1 MALTCIQHCQR
12 CTSLLRSRS
21 VGIIT
26 LQYSTDA
33 QHWPAALWNY
43 FIVPVLPSVLQ
54 RSPNPSQTRER
65 WNLGV
70 RRYCESHAKVQP
82 SQMKHRNT
90 DELPGTDMVSYQNPL
105 SHQLIDGGMLLKEWQ
120 TALGTNATPVC
131 THTHTH
137 THTQSGHFY
146 LIFLSSPDL
155 DDAPGHSALEEISH
169 EEAVRMDIPAALP
182 PVSISLKDY
191 VNESETLGKLVQLG
205 VQLWKL
211 EQRPNV
217 SSMLLR
223 LDFQTDVTPR
233 LVFLKQLG
241 VEDSRLGY
249 LISHNPFILTES
261 LENLQAR
268 VAYLRSKKFSAESV
282 ASMVSRAPYLL
293 NFSVKRMDNRLGFY
307 QQQLGLS
314 AQKTRDVVARLPRLL
329 CGSLEPVKE
338 NLKIC
343 KLEMGFRE
351 NELQHIVTVI
361 PKVLTANKRKLTQIF
376 DYIHN
381 TMNIPHGLIVKFPQ
395 VLNAKYLRI
404 KERHLFLQYLDRA
417 QYDPAKPNYICL
429 DKLVSLPDEAYCT
442 EVASATLKDFEL
454 FQKTM

>member
-1 MALTCIQHCQR
+1 MALTCIQLCQR
-12 CTSLLRSRS
+12 CTSLLRSRI

-33 QHWPAALWNY
+33 QHWPAALWNS

-54 RSPNPSQTRER
+54 RSPNPSQTRQR

-70 RRYCESHAKVQP
+70 RSYCESHAKVQP
-82 SQMKHRNT
+82 SQTKHRNT

-120 TALGTNATPVC
+120 TAL
-131 THTHTH
+131 
-137 THTQSGHFY
+137 
-146 LIFLSSPDL
+146 DL

-169 EEAVRMDIPAALP
+169 EEAVCMDIPAALP

-217 SSMLLR
+217 GSMLLR

-314 AQKTRDVVARLPRLL
+314 AQKTRDVVARHPRLL

-376 DYIHN
+376 DYTHN
-381 TMNIPHGLIVKFPQ
+381 TMNIPHDLIVKFPQ
-395 VLNAKYLRI
+395 VLNARYLRI
-404 KERHLFLQYLDRA
+404 KERHLFLQYLDKA

-429 DKLVSLPDEAYCT
+429 DKLVSLPDEAFCA

-454 FQKTM
+454 FQKTIFAQPRMTSFS

>member
-1 MALTCIQHCQR
+1 MASACVQLCQR
-12 CTSLLRSRS
+12 CASLSCSRTM
-21 VGIIT
+21 GIIT
-26 LQYSTDA
+26 LKYST
-33 QHWPAALWNY
+33 HTHCPVALRSA
-43 FIVPVLPSVLQ
+43 FSVPVLLSVLH
-54 RSPNPSQTRER
+54 RRR
-65 WNLGV
+65 NLTQSFNSGV
-70 RRYCESHAKVQP
+70 RSFCEFHAKVQP
-82 SQMKHRNT
+82 SQKTHRDT
-90 DELPGTDMVSYQNPL
+90 DESPGDSLVPYQN
-105 SHQLIDGGMLLKEWQ
+105 QLRDGGMPLNEWE
-120 TALGTNATPVC
+120 TAL
-131 THTHTH
+131 
-137 THTQSGHFY
+137 
-146 LIFLSSPDL
+146 DL
-155 DDAPGHSALEEISH
+155 DDIPAHSALEKISDK
-169 EEAVRMDIPAALP
+169 EAVQIDIPATLP
-182 PVSISLKDY
+182 PVSITLKDY
-191 VNESETLGKLVQLG
+191 VDQSETLRSLVLLG

-217 SSMLLR
+217 GSMLLK
-223 LDFQTDVTPR
+223 LDFQTDVVPR
-233 LVFLKQLG
+233 LTFLRQLG

-293 NFSVKRMDNRLGFY
+293 NFSVKRIDNRLGFF

-314 AQKTRDVVARLPRLL
+314 AHKTRDVVARLPRLL

-338 NLKIC
+338 NLKVC

-381 TMNIPHGLIVKFPQ
+381 TMNIPHNLIVKFPQ

-404 KERHLFLQYLDRA
+404 KERHLFLQYLEKA
-417 QYDPAKPNYICL
+417 QYDPAKPNYISL
-429 DKLVSLPDEAYCT
+429 EKLVALPDEAFCT
-442 EVASATLKDFEL
+442 EVASATLEDFEL

>member
-1 MALTCIQHCQR
+1 MALTCIQLCQR

-33 QHWPAALWNY
+33 QHWPAALRNS

-54 RSPNPSQTRER
+54 RSQSPCQTRQR

-70 RRYCESHAKVQP
+70 RSYCESHAKVQP
-82 SQMKHRNT
+82 KHRNT
-90 DELPGTDMVSYQNPL
+90 DELPGTDMVPYQNPL
-105 SHQLIDGGMLLKEWQ
+105 SHQLRDGGMHLKEWE
-120 TALGTNATPVC
+120 TAL
-131 THTHTH
+131 
-137 THTQSGHFY
+137 
-146 LIFLSSPDL
+146 DL

-191 VNESETLGKLVQLG
+191 VNGSETLSKLVQ
-205 VQLWKL
+205 
-211 EQRPNV
+211 
-217 SSMLLR
+217 

-241 VEDSRLGY
+241 VEDSRLGH

-261 LENLQAR
+261 LENLQA
-268 VAYLRSKKFSAESV
+268 RSKKFSAESV

-314 AQKTRDVVARLPRLL
+314 AQ
-329 CGSLEPVKE
+329 
-338 NLKIC
+338 KIC

-381 TMNIPHGLIVKFPQ
+381 TMNIPHDLIVKFPQ

-404 KERHLFLQYLDRA
+404 KERHLFLQYLDKA
-417 QYDPAKPNYICL
+417 QYDPAKPNYISL
-429 DKLVSLPDEAYCT
+429 DKLVSLPDEAFCT